1 MRQLMYLDRDR
12 WRAARHRIGQRLEA
26 PPAFVRF
33 SRRLLVA
40 SALFL
45 IIVGV
50 FDLL

>member
-1 MRQLMYLDRDR
+1 MYLERDKWR
-12 WRAARHRIGQRLEA
+12 EARRRAAEKLEA

-45 IIVGV
+45 IVVGV
-50 FDLL
+50 LDLL